1 MADPVGW
8 YEVARL
14 VKVGQQLRLAL
25 CLAQLVY
32 HGSGVLHVHNGDNTP
47 SSTRSGPA
55 THAARSASTHLR
67 DRKRLH
73 ASRLVWNAS
82 DTRAIPETISQRPGS
97 ACIAP
102 RGGCPWTP
110 APAWRVVSPRQICGQ
125 RRSCSLHGRM
135 GCARSSYT

>member
-1 MADPVGW
+1 MADPVRR
-8 YEVARL
+8 YEVVRL

-47 SSTRSGPA
+47 SITRSGPA

-82 DTRAIPETISQRPGS
+82 DSTYCGRKWSQGPLGLKSPALTRLSS
-97 ACIAP
+97 ASHSRNDKSAS
-102 RGGCPWTP
+102 R
-110 APAWRVVSPRQICGQ
+110 
-125 RRSCSLHGRM
+125 
-135 GCARSSYT
+135 